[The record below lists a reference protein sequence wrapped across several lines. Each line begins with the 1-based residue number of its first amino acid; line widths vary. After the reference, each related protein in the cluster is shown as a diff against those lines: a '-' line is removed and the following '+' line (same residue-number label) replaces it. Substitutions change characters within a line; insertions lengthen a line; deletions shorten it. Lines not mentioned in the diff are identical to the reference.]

1 MKINWENLEDLTYL
15 PETGTWRSKKYKYYK
30 YIDACTFCN
39 NPFLARVDIR
49 RSASFHYC
57 SRECQLECPKQRK
70 KQGKS
75 LSGTWEDPKSYKKM
89 ILNTNKAR
97 EAWSKK
103 RRQEVTL
110 LDKDKKVCS
119 ICNENRPINDFT
131 KDSRLLTGLA
141 SACKYCQGKQYKKWV
156 TRDGNQLLRNE
167 YMRNKEKSE
176 PKFKLRRR
184 MSTSIYLSIVGDKG
198 GRSWETLVGYTL
210 DDLKRH
216 LEKQFT
222 DGMAWENMGEWHIDH
237 EIPVSVFNF
246 TTPEHEDFTRC
257 WALKNLQPMWAKENM
272 SKSAKLEKHF
282 QPRLALGV
290 AC

>member
-1 MKINWENLEDLTYL
+1 MKICWDNLNKLVFVKTL
-15 PETGTWRSKKYKYYK
+15 GKWRSSKWKYFEYAE
-30 YIDACTFCN
+30 ACT
-39 NPFLARVDIR
+39 
-49 RSASFHYC
+49 YC
-57 SRECQLECPKQRK
+57 GDPCLVRDGNSKKGKLPYCDRGCQLKCSVHHK

-75 LSGTWEDPKSYKKM
+75 LSISWKDPNKRKYM
-89 ILNTNKAR
+89 ILNTKKAVR
-97 EAWSKK
+97 AWQEK
-103 RRQEVTL
+103 RREEVSL

-119 ICNENRPINDFT
+119 ICKENRPINDFT

-141 SACKYCQGKQYKKWV
+141 SACKYCQRKKYKEWV

-210 DDLKRH
+210 KDLKRH

-222 DGMAWENMGEWHIDH
+222 EGMSWDNHGDWHIDH
-237 EIPVSVFNF
+237 IIPKVHFNY
-246 TTPEHEDFTRC
+246 TTAEHIDFKRC
-257 WALKNLQPMWAKENM
+257 WALKNLQPLWSEDNM
-272 SKSAKLEKHF
+272 KKHCKLNKPF
-282 QPRLALGV
+282 QLYLPI
-290 AC
+290 